1 MYKGVNPERK
11 LLMDLKVYAISQ
23 KLKNENS
30 ELIKYVNND
39 NIPRDIIEKEFKE
52 VFESYQDDK
61 AELLADDYRQYLLG
75 TTQVMFS
82 KNSSGL
88 NIEGE
93 LKDNVVDIIE
103 TIHKISKEEMVHE
116 VVSDLVETINP
127 TRDYEI
133 KNISFIE
140 QLSALE
146 NRIVA
151 HKSKFDELKIT
162 QQSEDRIE
170 EVSKVVEKDTE
181 IKNDVESSNIRK
193 ETTVQEKPKETA
205 VENIVNKTSNK
216 DMVKTNVENEIVD
229 TSKIIEEPVTKEDV
243 EEKVTTIEEDINE
256 KKIIEEKTK
265 EIIKNYINNLIKSA
279 KEKNIDERI
288 PLTNSYSYVL

>member
-1 MYKGVNPERK
+1 
-11 LLMDLKVYAISQ
+11 MDLKVYAISQ

-103 TIHKISKEEMVHE
+103 TIHKTSKEEMVHE

-146 NRIVA
+146 NRIVS
-151 HKSKFDELKIT
+151 HKSKLDELKIN
-162 QQSEDRIE
+162 QQLEDRIE

-193 ETTVQEKPKETA
+193 ETIVQEKPEKPKETA

-216 DMVKTNVENEIVD
+216 DMVKTNVEDNVVD
-229 TSKIIEEPVTKEDV
+229 TSKIV

>member
-103 TIHKISKEEMVHE
+103 TIHKTSKEEMVHE

-146 NRIVA
+146 NRIVS
-151 HKSKFDELKIT
+151 HKSKLD
-162 QQSEDRIE
+162 
-170 EVSKVVEKDTE
+170 EKDTE

-193 ETTVQEKPKETA
+193 ETLVQEKPKETA

-216 DMVKTNVENEIVD
+216 DMVKTNVEDNVVD
-229 TSKIIEEPVTKEDV
+229 TSKIVEEPVTKDDV

>member
-52 VFESYQDDK
+52 VFENYQDDK

-103 TIHKISKEEMVHE
+103 TIHKTSKEENQPIYIGDNSKVIQ
-116 VVSDLVETINP
+116 VVSELPFPKGMKYDSIEIQSKTEP
-127 TRDYEI
+127 YELKVFVNYNENKTEGLKQCADKAFKKI
-133 KNISFIE
+133 SNMGVISFYNKADGSLIE
-140 QLSALE
+140 SF
-146 NRIVA
+146 N
-151 HKSKFDELKIT
+151 
-162 QQSEDRIE
+162 
-170 EVSKVVEKDTE
+170 
-181 IKNDVESSNIRK
+181 K
-193 ETTVQEKPKETA
+193 E
-205 VENIVNKTSNK
+205 
-216 DMVKTNVENEIVD
+216 
-229 TSKIIEEPVTKEDV
+229 
-243 EEKVTTIEEDINE
+243 
-256 KKIIEEKTK
+256 
-265 EIIKNYINNLIKSA
+265 
-279 KEKNIDERI
+279 
-288 PLTNSYSYVL
+288 

>member
-1 MYKGVNPERK
+1 
-11 LLMDLKVYAISQ
+11 MDLKVYAISQ

-52 VFESYQDDK
+52 VFETYQDDK

-75 TTQVMFS
+75 TTQVVFS

-103 TIHKISKEEMVHE
+103 TIHKTSKEEMVHE

-146 NRIVA
+146 NRIVS
-151 HKSKFDELKIT
+151 HKSKLDELKIN
-162 QQSEDRIE
+162 QQLEDRIE

-193 ETTVQEKPKETA
+193 ETIVQEKPKETA

-216 DMVKTNVENEIVD
+216 DMVKTNVEDNVVD
-229 TSKIIEEPVTKEDV
+229 TSKIVEEPVTKEDV

>member
-1 MYKGVNPERK
+1 
-11 LLMDLKVYAISQ
+11 MDLKVYAISQ

-52 VFESYQDDK
+52 VFENYQDDK

-103 TIHKISKEEMVHE
+103 TIHKTSKEEMVHE

-146 NRIVA
+146 NRIVS
-151 HKSKFDELKIT
+151 HKSKLDELKIN
-162 QQSEDRIE
+162 QQLEDRIE
-170 EVSKVVEKDTE
+170 DVSKVVEKDTK
-181 IKNDVESSNIRK
+181 IKDDVKSSNIIK
-193 ETTVQEKPKETA
+193 ETKVQEEPKETI
-205 VENIVNKTSNK
+205 VENVVNKTPNK
-216 DMVKTNVENEIVD
+216 DVVETIVEDEVVD
-229 TSKIIEEPVTKEDV
+229 TSKITEEPVTKEHV
-243 EEKVTTIEEDINE
+243 EEKITTIEEDINE